1 MPSSTLPETSSRRS
15 VRALGAALFLL
26 CGLLSA
32 VAFISG
38 MIVFG
43 KHDVSYGCAVDAPTP
58 PIGGPY
64 YEDTRILLAERT
76 ILPLGAVCVLD
87 SPEDSVGPQT
97 VSVQSWPQTIGWIAS
112 GASALFGLLLLI
124 HPGLVVLRHRVQI
137 GEYPEVSAVQAR
149 RRGTSARARRT
160 RARRPAA
167 VPQRRTSDHVVPVP
181 WPVEP
186 RPARPPGVARLASR
200 RERWRLGRVHHLCG
214 GVRTWPMT

>member
-1 MPSSTLPETSSRRS
+1 MLGST
-15 VRALGAALFLL
+15 LFLL

-87 SPEDSVGPQT
+87 SPDDSVGPQT
-97 VSVQSWPQTIGWIAS
+97 VHVQSWPQTIVWIAS
-112 GASALFGLLLLI
+112 GASALFGLLLFI
-124 HPGLVVLRHRVQI
+124 HPGLVV
-137 GEYPEVSAVQAR
+137 
-149 RRGTSARARRT
+149 
-160 RARRPAA
+160 
-167 VPQRRTSDHVVPVP
+167 
-181 WPVEP
+181 
-186 RPARPPGVARLASR
+186 
-200 RERWRLGRVHHLCG
+200 RERFAE
-214 GVRTWPMT
+214 